1 MPTSTFLASSSAVM
15 LPSAGAFIDF
25 AREGLAAPAS
35 LLELPTSTFLAS
47 SLAVPLP
54 SAGAAFVGLCGRL
67 AAPASLL
74 VSAAPLPTISK
85 IKSDNDVGSL
95 PLLPYSCMACNCILW
110 TCYGALRH
118 TPSIWMPN
126 GVSFLLSLYYMHSFI
141 ESANESSARSIDEN
155 RSFMLQIG
163 TVGGIIAAAGLA
175 FHNDCSEAV
184 GSAAVLLCMALFA
197 SPLSTL
203 KTAIETKSAA
213 SIPLPFT
220 LASLLACFF
229 WSVTGF
235 LELHD
240 MNVILPNFTGFL
252 FGLAQLGLKLRFRDD
267 VDPDDLLSSSSVDLD
282 VPNLTHDTNMYAASS
297 WNLLQKEELTYDLFA
312 D

>member
-1 MPTSTFLASSSAVM
+1 
-15 LPSAGAFIDF
+15 
-25 AREGLAAPAS
+25 
-35 LLELPTSTFLAS
+35 
-47 SLAVPLP
+47 
-54 SAGAAFVGLCGRL
+54 
-67 AAPASLL
+67 
-74 VSAAPLPTISK
+74 
-85 IKSDNDVGSL
+85 
-95 PLLPYSCMACNCILW
+95 
-110 TCYGALRH
+110 
-118 TPSIWMPN
+118 MPN
-126 GVSFLLSLYYMHSFI
+126 GVSFLLALYYMHSFI
-141 ESANESSARSIDEN
+141 DSANESSARSIDEN

-203 KTAIETKSAA
+203 KTVIETKSAA

-267 VDPDDLLSSSSVDLD
+267 VDLGDLLSSSSVDLDLDLD